1 MYSVINVV
9 LSQHFHGGIYLP
21 HHYESTILRLLPQY
35 IVVYLQYIAYLIKNL
50 TKNDINRNDKK
61 QKEHKELN
69 IG

>member
-9 LSQHFHGGIYLP
+9 LLQHFHGGIYP
-21 HHYESTILRLLPQY
+21 SHHYESTILRLLPQY